1 VSSPAGIEPLLL
13 DTQYRM
19 HPLIAHLPSKLFYEG
34 RLQSGQPLWGP
45 ICSPSCSFLYA
56 SIHCSTLPSVIL
68 LAAFFVCL
76 LICSSFS
83 HPSSLPPA
91 LPPSLSLRFFICS
104 CTHSCIHSF
113 IHPSMHSFIHPSIH
127 AFFHS
132 CIHPFIHSSTLSLLC
147 LCEQHLGHSSVQVKS
162 SPFVHWLFS
171 SDCVLAVSASYEQLE
186 LISNVTDV

>member
-1 VSSPAGIEPLLL
+1 MSSPAGIEPLLL

-19 HPLIAHLPSKLFYEG
+19 HPLIAHIPSKLFYDG

-91 LPPSLSLRFFICS
+91 LPPSLPLPLPLPAEAQAIL
-104 CTHSCIHSF
+104 
-113 IHPSMHSFIHPSIH
+113 P
-127 AFFHS
+127 
-132 CIHPFIHSSTLSLLC
+132 
-147 LCEQHLGHSSVQVKS
+147 QQGHSWKLAKDSTMSRQS
-162 SPFVHWLFS
+162 LPRQ
-171 SDCVLAVSASYEQLE
+171 DCLLQP
-186 LISNVTDV
+186 VTGF